1 MINVFQF
8 PGNPNKKKPQI
19 MGQQDYGK
27 KNFENL
33 LQWDPRPKEF
43 RGTSVQRRNAF
54 VLDIQKFEQNGDPIP
69 CFAHSVNL
77 KYEDYE
83 LKVITD
89 NAGVW
94 DRKSA
99 LRSLVTQYIENLQS
113 SLSSLVDDHGLS
125 NEVCI
130 HVSSTLAQSK
140 SDTWKPLRSNRV
152 TASFCLQFSK
162 NPKNCIKNY
171 WYPPPEDYLSNVPA
185 IKYGKDNEKML

>member
-1 MINVFQF
+1 
-8 PGNPNKKKPQI
+8 

-33 LQWDPRPKEF
+33 LLWDPRPKEF
-43 RGTSVQRRNAF
+43 RQTSDQKRNAF

-69 CFAHSVNL
+69 NFAHSVNL

-83 LKVITD
+83 LEVITD

-130 HVSSTLAQSK
+130 HVSSTMTQS
-140 SDTWKPLRSNRV
+140 
-152 TASFCLQFSK
+152 
-162 NPKNCIKNY
+162 
-171 WYPPPEDYLSNVPA
+171 
-185 IKYGKDNEKML
+185 